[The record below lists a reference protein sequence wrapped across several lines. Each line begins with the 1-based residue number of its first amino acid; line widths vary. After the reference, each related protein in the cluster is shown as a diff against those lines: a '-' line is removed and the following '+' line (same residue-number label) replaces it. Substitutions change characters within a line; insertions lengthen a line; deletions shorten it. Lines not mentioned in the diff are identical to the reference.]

1 VKNQHKNGGDSAI
14 TIYGITKNPKDDN
27 YMMVMQ
33 YANQGSLRKLLNNKY
48 NELDWTSKI
57 IILYNIAYR
66 LNTIHQ
72 AKLVHK
78 NFHSGNIVSENMYIS
93 YYRFGLCKQV
103 SRDLSSDEIYGIL
116 PYIDPVVLC
125 RREKAYTEK
134 SDIYSFGVIMSEI
147 FTGYYNIPHNDT
159 LATFIYFGLRPKI
172 RCKVP
177 QLLLDLMSKCLDAEP
192 QNRPTANKI
201 ANTLNQFCQDLN
213 DEKTELCNQVK
224 QIKNSSKNSSKYDQM
239 KSERLNYKTDPQAI
253 YTSRLLHFPT
263 LPKQLDKPINAWVDG
278 FDITYDDFI
287 EYFYQNRM
295 EVEKNKQ
302 KAFKYFQKY
311 AEMWLAS
318 GAYSV
323 GRCYAE
329 GIGIEKNNQ
338 KAFKYFQK
346 SAEMGH
352 TSGTYSIECHYYEGI
367 GVEKNEKK
375 AFEYYLK
382 SAEMGNADG
391 KNVIKNKYQII

>member
-1 VKNQHKNGGDSAI
+1 MKFNDVIEWIHFNKFANIKYLAQGGFGTVFKAVWTDGYIMGLDDETNKWVRKPQIEVCLKSLNNSKDINQDFLKEVKNQHKNGGDSAI

-33 YANQGSLRKLLNNKY
+33 PR
-48 NELDWTSKI
+48 
-57 IILYNIAYR
+57 
-66 LNTIHQ
+66 
-72 AKLVHK
+72 
-78 NFHSGNIVSENMYIS
+78 
-93 YYRFGLCKQV
+93 
-103 SRDLSSDEIYGIL
+103 
-116 PYIDPVVLC
+116 
-125 RREKAYTEK
+125 
-134 SDIYSFGVIMSEI
+134 
-147 FTGYYNIPHNDT
+147 
-159 LATFIYFGLRPKI
+159 I

-224 QIKNSSKNSSKYDQM
+224 QIKNSSKNSSTYDQM

-253 YTSRLLHFPT
+253 YTSQLLHFPT

-295 EVEKNKQ
+295 GVEKNKQ

-311 AEMWLAS
+311 AEMWLAN

-323 GRCYAE
+323 GHCYAE

-338 KAFKYFQK
+338 KAFEYFQK

-352 TSGTYSIECHYYEGI
+352 ASGTYSVGCRYYEGI

-382 SAEMGNADG
+382 SAEMGDADG
-391 KNVIKNKYQII
+391 KNVIKNKYQIIWIPYNEFKDIKEIGKGGFATIYYAKWKFDVALKLVHESHRRFQNFADEVIY